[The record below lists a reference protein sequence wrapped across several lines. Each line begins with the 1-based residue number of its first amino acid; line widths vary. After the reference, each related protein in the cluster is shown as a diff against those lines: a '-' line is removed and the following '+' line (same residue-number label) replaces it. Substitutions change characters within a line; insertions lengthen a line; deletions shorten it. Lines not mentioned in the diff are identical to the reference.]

1 MRRSIATHSKRTLLF
16 AGIALASLAG
26 CAHKGPAPLYTWGD
40 FPRQQYETLARKGST
55 PEEQIRAMQDH
66 AEQSAGS
73 NRALP
78 PGFRAHLGLLHLQ
91 TGNAAA
97 ARASWEAEK
106 TQFPESATYIDQ
118 LLKRLDGSA
127 AAALEKGKAHETL

>member
-1 MRRSIATHSKRTLLF
+1 MQRSIATLPKRTAFVASLV
-16 AGIALASLAG
+16 LASLVG
-26 CAHKGPAPLYTWGD
+26 CAQRGPAPLYSWGD

-55 PEEQIRAMQDH
+55 PEEQIRVMQNH
-66 AEQSAGS
+66 AEQSVGS
-73 NRALP
+73 NRTLP

-91 TGNAAA
+91 IGNFSA

-127 AAALEKGKAHETL
+127 AAPTEKGKGA